1 MSTNFWVSSA
11 LQKFNEDPNEIDK
24 YSLVMIVNFCRAQLY
39 QFKVLYYVSYI
50 IKMVQQRTII
60 KLSFFFSSVGGRSPF
75 QKNKTSNFAEIGLK
89 GLRGKP
95 NVLVW
100 C

>member
-39 QFKVLYYVSYI
+39 QFKVLYYVAYI

-60 KLSFFFSSVGGRSPF
+60 KLSFFFF
-75 QKNKTSNFAEIGLK
+75 
-89 GLRGKP
+89 LRGRKKSFSEK
-95 NVLVW
+95 
-100 C
+100 